1 MKTCTD
7 NILPTYQTLGTV
19 LRINFNEKI
28 LTRQDKVGVES
39 IYYEYDTAIL
49 DVPANRGKIIE
60 AIIACKYSYAEEIS
74 IINNQVA
81 KPDKYQEYQEFRAL
95 AKTLADA
102 VI

>member
-28 LTRQDKVGVES
+28 LTRQDMVGVES

-49 DVPANRGKIIE
+49 SVPANRGQIIE
-60 AIIACKYSYAEEIS
+60 GIIACKYSYAEEIS
-74 IINNQVA
+74 TINNQIS
-81 KPDKYQEYQEFRAL
+81 KPEKYQEYQDFRIL

-102 VI
+102 IV